1 VLRLLGGLVRTVA
14 SLIGQILN
22 PLQPDPPADLRPAEP
37 DHDDNDA
44 PPEDPKPM
52 AEIQLP
58 QLGESVTE
66 GTITRWF
73 KQVGDTI
80 AEDEVLFEVST
91 DKVDSE
97 VPSPVSGVLT
107 EIRVPEGDTVDV
119 GTVLAVVGD
128 GGGAPAEAAAPAQTA
143 APAVE
148 EAPVD
153 EAPPAPAPAPQPE
166 PEETA
171 PEPAEAPAPAP
182 AAPAPA
188 DQAPAPIP
196 ASPAAPE
203 ATPADGTAGRL
214 LSPIVRQLV
223 NDYGLDASAI
233 AGTGPGGRITRS
245 DVEGAIR
252 SGVASSQPAPA
263 APAPAPAAPA
273 PAPAAPASAAAPAPA
288 PAPRAAAPAPRSGTG
303 DTFEPLNNI
312 RRRTGEHMVMSK
324 QTSPHAYTVVEV
336 DYENVERVRRRHRES
351 FREQEGFGLTYL
363 PFISR
368 AVIDA
373 LRDFPHMNASVGD
386 GELVVHNYVNLSIA
400 VDLDFEGL
408 LAPVIHEA
416 DDKRLRAIARDI
428 NDLATRARTK
438 KLSADDI
445 TGGTF
450 TLSNSGSFGSYLV
463 LPIINQPQVA
473 ILSTDGVHRRP
484 VVVTDAEG
492 GESIAIH
499 SVGLLAMSW
508 DHRAFD
514 GGYAAA
520 FLRELKQILE
530 TRDWEAE
537 L

>member
-1 VLRLLGGLVRTVA
+1 
-14 SLIGQILN
+14 
-22 PLQPDPPADLRPAEP
+22 
-37 DHDDNDA
+37 
-44 PPEDPKPM
+44 M

-66 GTITRWF
+66 GTITKWF
-73 KQVGDTI
+73 KQVGETV

-119 GTVLAVVGD
+119 GTVIAVVGD
-128 GGGAPAEAAAPAQTA
+128 AGDA
-143 APAVE
+143 
-148 EAPVD
+148 
-153 EAPPAPAPAPQPE
+153 PAPAPAEE
-166 PEETA
+166 PAAEAAAA
-171 PEPAEAPAPAP
+171 PEPVAAPPEAAIEPDRAPAAPAPAP

-188 DQAPAPIP
+188 PATPAPA
-196 ASPAAPE
+196 AA
-203 ATPADGTAGRL
+203 PADGTAGKL

-223 NDYGLDASAI
+223 NDYGLDASRI
-233 AGTGPGGRITRS
+233 TGTGPGGRITRG
-245 DVEGAIR
+245 DVEQAIR
-252 SGVASSQPAPA
+252 SGMAAAPTAPA
-263 APAPAPAAPA
+263 APAT
-273 PAPAAPASAAAPAPA
+273 APASAAAPAPA
-288 PAPRAAAPAPRSGTG
+288 APRRPAPAPRSGTG
-303 DTFEPLNNI
+303 DTVEPLNNM

-351 FREQEGFGLTYL
+351 FRAQEGFSLTYL

-373 LRDFPHMNASVGD
+373 LRDYPHMNATVGD

-416 DDKRLRAIARDI
+416 DDKRLRAIARDV

-438 KLSADDI
+438 KLGADDI

-473 ILSTDGVHRRP
+473 ILSTDGVHRKP
-484 VVVTDAEG
+484 VVVTDADG

-499 SVGLLAMSW
+499 SVGLLALSW

-514 GGYAAA
+514 GAYAAA
-520 FLRELKQILE
+520 FLREVKEILE